1 MGRWGEGWGEG
12 EGGGGGGEGGEMGLA
27 GMLPYSAPS
36 ASFLKNVQDLILS
49 TFSDAMR

>member
-1 MGRWGEGWGEG
+1 MGRWVGGEGG
-12 EGGGGGGEGGEMGLA
+12 EGGGGGGGEMGLA

>member
-1 MGRWGEGWGEG
+1 MGRWEEGW
-12 EGGGGGGEGGEMGLA
+12 GGGGGEEGGGGGEMGLA

-49 TFSDAMR
+49 TFPDAMR

>member
-1 MGRWGEGWGEG
+1 MGRWEEGW
-12 EGGGGGGEGGEMGLA
+12 GGGGGGEEGGGGEMGLA

>member
-1 MGRWGEGWGEG
+1 MGRWEEGWGEG
-12 EGGGGGGEGGEMGLA
+12 GEEGGGGEMGLA

>member
-1 MGRWGEGWGEG
+1 MLRWEGGWGGEG
-12 EGGGGGGEGGEMGLA
+12 EGGEGGEGGET

-49 TFSDAMR
+49 TFSNARR